1 MAKSRRQAE
10 QLREVLSD
18 PQLRKRIRGASS
30 EAAAVKLV
38 TAAGQRNGVTFDN
51 RWLREQ
57 FIDVRIQRGPVTFS
71 ERELLLLAGR
81 GGSVANSE
89 NKLCHT
95 ESCGGTHGGCC

>member
-1 MAKSRRQAE
+1 MAKSRKQAE
-10 QLREVLSD
+10 QLQEVLAD
-18 PQLRKRIRGASS
+18 PALRKRVRNASS

-38 TAAGQRNGVTFDN
+38 TTAGRKVGVTIDP
-51 RWLREQ
+51 RWLRDQ

-81 GGSVANSE
+81 GGSVADSA